1 MATQSG
7 DLILVSLD
15 LDKSGLVWHPEI
27 GDEVTERSDLAKVS
41 ILVDPQ
47 GLTPRELRENFVW
60 LPTVEQFVHQFEA
73 RQALVYHAGVTTT
86 LAYEAVIRT
95 SGGVIEATA
104 ASLRL
109 AFGRALQKLLTNVI
123 SEPMH

>member
-1 MATQSG
+1 MSTSNG

-27 GDEVTERSDLAKVS
+27 GDEVTERSSLERVS

-47 GLTPRELRENFVW
+47 GLTPRELRENFLW
-60 LPTVEQFVHQFEA
+60 LPTVEQFVYQFEA

-109 AFGRALQKLLTNVI
+109 AFGRALQKLLTNFR

>member
-1 MATQSG
+1 MASQSG

-47 GLTPRELRENFVW
+47 GLTPRQLRENFVW

-73 RQALVYHAGVTTT
+73 RQALVYHAGVTTS

-109 AFGRALQKLLTNVI
+109 AFGRALQKLLTNMV

>member
-1 MATQSG
+1 MATQNG

-73 RQALVYHAGVTTT
+73 RQALVYHAGVTTS

-109 AFGRALQKLLTNVI
+109 AFGRALQKLLKNVV